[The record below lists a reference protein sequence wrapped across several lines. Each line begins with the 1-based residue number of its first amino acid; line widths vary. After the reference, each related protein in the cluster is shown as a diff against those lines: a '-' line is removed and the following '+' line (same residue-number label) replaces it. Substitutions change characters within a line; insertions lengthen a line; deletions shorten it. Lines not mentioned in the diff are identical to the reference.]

1 MITLIRNGE
10 VHAPRYLGR
19 KDILV
24 GGGKILGVADSCA
37 FPKDFDSLETIDAE
51 GKLVVP
57 GFIDSHVHI
66 CGGGGEGGFKTRTP
80 EIGLTDMTCAGV
92 TTVVGC
98 LGTDGIARSM
108 KSLVAKARALEEEGV
123 TAFIY
128 TGSYQVPVRTICGS
142 IEDDLILIDKV
153 IGVGE
158 IAMSDHRS
166 SQPTVSEIAKIAA
179 AARVGGLL
187 AGKAGIVNIHLGD
200 GKRMLSFLEE
210 IAATTEI
217 PLSQFIPTHIGRNPE
232 LFRSGI
238 EYARRGGYVD
248 FTTSTTK
255 EFLDEGEIKCSR
267 ALGTMLAEGVPPDR
281 ITFSSD
287 GQGSLPLFGPDGKLR
302 GLTVGT
308 CASLFPEVR
317 DAVVREGI
325 ELSTAL
331 RVITENPAEILKL
344 RGKGCIKAGNDAD
357 LVLLRK
363 DDLAIDTVM
372 ANGRVMVRDGKAVVL
387 GTFIS

>member
-1 MITLIRNGE
+1 MITVIRNGE

-24 GGGKILGVADSCA
+24 GGGKILGVADSCS
-37 FPKDFDSLETIDAE
+37 FPKDVDFLETIDAE

-217 PLSQFIPTHIGRNPE
+217 PLSQFVPTHIGRNPE

-267 ALGTMLAEGVPPDR
+267 ALGTILAEGVPPDR

-317 DAVVREGI
+317 DAVVQEGVD
-325 ELSTAL
+325 LSTAL
-331 RVITENPAEILKL
+331 RVITSNPAEILKL

-372 ANGRVMVRDGKAVVL
+372 ANGRVMVRDGKAVVH